1 MSIAEAKRVLLLDT
15 EDIIREVIQLCL
27 ETQAGWQVLPAA
39 SVQEGMAIAET
50 EPIDLVLLD
59 LDGMMSDIEW
69 SAILQ
74 RLQNNPTTQH
84 IPVILLTTTAPPKEL
99 EGATAG
105 VKASIVKP
113 FDLLVLAGQV
123 AAILGWNG

>member
-39 SVQEGMAIAET
+39 SAQEGMAIAET
-50 EPIDLVLLD
+50 EQIDLVLLD

-84 IPVILLTTTAPPKEL
+84 IPVILLTATAPPKEL
-99 EGATAG
+99 QSATAG

-123 AAILGWNG
+123 AAILGWNC